1 MSVTAS
7 CAPVF
12 ILLFAL
18 LLAFPKY
25 AIDGASDGLLLWFHT
40 VIPALAPA
48 MICSRMILAN
58 GGVRILMRPFAP
70 LFRRIFSL
78 SETGSFILLSGMLC
92 GYPLGPALCT
102 QALEKHQISPKE
114 ASYLLAICS
123 YPSPMFLLGYV
134 RQQLDS
140 APTGSSYLVWL
151 LLTGIYAPVF
161 LLSLAARIQFC
172 MLPGTFCPELYSE
185 MKKAGIPECQKP
197 RGNSSTSDS
206 APHQA
211 PVTLDECLYSTCDT
225 MVLIGGYLMLFS
237 ILSCFLNHA
246 AWIPAP
252 IAAALCGITEMTTG
266 IRQICRVFPRSIQ
279 LPACAA
285 SAAFGGISGVFQV
298 RSVMQ
303 IQDVSTECSSGS
315 SSHRQ
320 TDPSQKSLLYNNKN
334 AGYDIRHYVGW
345 KLLHAGL
352 SAMILT
358 VLPQV
363 PLLLQAPRRW

>member
-1 MSVTAS
+1 MSATSS

-18 LLAFPKY
+18 LLAFPRY

-40 VIPALAPA
+40 VLPALAPA

-70 LFRRIFSL
+70 LFRRLFSL
-78 SETGSFILLSGMLC
+78 SGTGSFILLSGMLC

-102 QALEKHQISPKE
+102 QALEKHQISQKE
-114 ASYLLAICS
+114 AAYLLAICS

-134 RQQLDS
+134 RQQLENAS
-140 APTGSSYLVWL
+140 ADAPCPVWL
-151 LLTGIYAPVF
+151 LLIGIYTPVF
-161 LLSLAARIQFC
+161 VLSWAARTCFRG
-172 MLPGTFCPELYSE
+172 LPETSSRE
-185 MKKAGIPECQKP
+185 MKRAGNPEWQNAMETP
-197 RGNSSTSDS
+197 VS
-206 APHQA
+206 ASHQTPA
-211 PVTLDECLYSTCDT
+211 TLDECLYSTCDT

-237 ILSCFLNHA
+237 ILACFLNHA
-246 AWIPAP
+246 AWLPAP
-252 IAAALCGITEMTTG
+252 ISAALCGVTEMATG
-266 IRQICRVFPRSIQ
+266 IRQICRILPKSIQ

-303 IQDVSTECSSGS
+303 IQDASTDCSNASA
-315 SSHRQ
+315 SHRQ
-320 TDPSQKSLLYNNKN
+320 TDPSQKSLLYNSKN

-363 PLLLQAPRRW
+363 LLLLQVPQRW

>member
-1 MSVTAS
+1 MSATAS

-40 VIPALAPA
+40 VLPALAPA

-102 QALEKHQISPKE
+102 QALVKHQISQKE
-114 ASYLLAICS
+114 AAYLLAICS

-134 RQQLDS
+134 RQQLENTS
-140 APTGSSYLVWL
+140 ANALCPVWL

-161 LLSLAARIQFC
+161 LLSWASRIRFQVF
-172 MLPGTFCPELYSE
+172 PETSDQE
-185 MKKAGIPECQKP
+185 MKKARNAECQNAMETP
-197 RGNSSTSDS
+197 VS
-206 APHQA
+206 ASRQTPA
-211 PVTLDECLYSTCDT
+211 TLDECLYSTCDT

-237 ILSCFLNHA
+237 ILACFLNHA
-246 AWIPAP
+246 AWLPAP
-252 IAAALCGITEMTTG
+252 VAASLCGITEMTTG
-266 IRQICRVFPRSIQ
+266 IRQICHVFPKSIQ

-303 IQDVSTECSSGS
+303 IQNASTDCS

-320 TDPSQKSLLYNNKN
+320 TDPSQKSLLYNSKN

-363 PLLLQAPRRW
+363 PLLLQAPQRW